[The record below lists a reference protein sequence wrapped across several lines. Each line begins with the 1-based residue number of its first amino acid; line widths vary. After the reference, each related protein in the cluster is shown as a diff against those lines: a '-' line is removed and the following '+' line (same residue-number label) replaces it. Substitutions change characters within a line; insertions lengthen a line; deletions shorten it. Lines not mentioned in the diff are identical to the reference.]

1 MAGIYPSF
9 PAALSTILRNE
20 GIRGFYSG
28 KFLKLSNV
36 KFDLSL
42 LYTIGW
48 WPALAQ
54 KIPSYGLTWM
64 FFQQMKRQYEE
75 WFHESPSGETS
86 FYIGAT
92 AAAAA
97 VCVMIPMDTVKTRLV
112 LQGAGGNGGT
122 VYTGVRDCF
131 VKVFQEEGLGAFY
144 LSLIP
149 RLASVVPMIS
159 IQFGAYELIKGH
171 FIQEKREKVRVYM
184 ENERLKRLQ
193 NRFGFIEM
201 IYGKKWKR
209 SFGLIKKITVRRR
222 RNRMDT
228 SYDQNAVNNGN
239 NSHNQR
245 SRQSQ

>member
-1 MAGIYPSF
+1 
-9 PAALSTILRNE
+9 
-20 GIRGFYSG
+20 
-28 KFLKLSNV
+28 
-36 KFDLSL
+36 
-42 LYTIGW
+42 
-48 WPALAQ
+48 
-54 KIPSYGLTWM
+54 
-64 FFQQMKRQYEE
+64 MKRQYEE
-75 WFHESPSGETS
+75 WFHESPSGDTS

-171 FIQEKREKVRVYM
+171 FIQEKREKIRIYM

-193 NRFGFIEM
+193 NRFGFIKR
-201 IYGKKWKR
+201 INGIKWKR
-209 SFGLIKKITVRRR
+209 KFIKRITVKRKGK
-222 RNRMDT
+222 RMDMSSDENT
-228 SYDQNAVNNGN
+228 VNDGN
-239 NSHNQR
+239 KDHNCR
-245 SRQSQ
+245 SRLSR